1 MNGSLFDLTGRT
13 AIVTGGNR
21 GLGLAMASA
30 LLDHGAQVMIIG
42 RDASALAQAR
52 RDLSSSSGDVE
63 ATEADLTEDAGIE
76 RCVAATLA
84 RFGAMD
90 ILINNAGINIRHRPE
105 NFPSEDWEQVL
116 EVNLTSVFR
125 LSKAAFPHL
134 RKGACGKII
143 NIGSMT
149 SILGAPLSPA
159 YGASK
164 GAIVSLTKSLAT
176 AWAGDGI
183 QVNAILPGWIETD
196 LTEKQMEQMPELR
209 ARIIDRTPA
218 GRWGRPSD
226 LGGAAVFLASR
237 ASDFVTGT
245 TLAVDGGFSSFN

>member
-1 MNGSLFDLTGRT
+1 MSAGLFDLTGRT
-13 AIVTGGNR
+13 AVVTGGNR
-21 GLGLAMASA
+21 GLGLAMARA
-30 LLDHGAQVMIIG
+30 LLDHGASVMIVG
-42 RDASALAQAR
+42 RDKSALEQACQ
-52 RDLSSSSGDVE
+52 DLSASSRDVD
-63 ATEADLTEDAGIE
+63 ATDADLVEDEGIE
-76 RCVAATLA
+76 RCLKATLA
-84 RFGAMD
+84 RFGGID
-90 ILINNAGINIRHRPE
+90 ILVNNAGINIRHRPE
-105 NFPSEDWEQVL
+105 DFPGDDWARVL
-116 EVNLTSVFR
+116 DINLNAVFR

-134 RKGACGKII
+134 REGEGGKII

-149 SILGAPLSPA
+149 SIFGAPLSPA

-196 LTEKQMEQMPELR
+196 LTQRQMTQMPELER
-209 ARIIDRTPA
+209 RIVARTPI
-218 GRWGRPSD
+218 GRWGRPDD

-245 TLAVDGGFSSFN
+245 TLTVDGGFSSFN